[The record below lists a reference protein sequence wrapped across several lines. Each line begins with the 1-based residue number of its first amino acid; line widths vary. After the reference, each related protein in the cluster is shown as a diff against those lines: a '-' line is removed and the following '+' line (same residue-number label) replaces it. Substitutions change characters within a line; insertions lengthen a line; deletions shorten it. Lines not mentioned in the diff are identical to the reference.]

1 MSQTTEALLNL
12 EELPHFL
19 TSLLPTLPP
28 HCVILLRGD
37 LASGKTTLISELC
50 KLLDCTTQTSSPTFS
65 LQNIYHSPT
74 HTLYHYD
81 FYRKDLS
88 EFLELGFL
96 EGFDL
101 QGWHCVEWGDEKLE
115 QILRNSGFKVV
126 IITIS
131 KEEQKRRYKVVQ

>member
-1 MSQTTEALLNL
+1 MPKITEALLTL
-12 EELPHFL
+12 EELPSFL
-19 TSLLPTLPP
+19 STLSSTLPP
-28 HCVILLRGD
+28 HCIILLRGD
-37 LASGKTTLISELC
+37 LASGKTTLISQLSKILGC
-50 KLLDCTTQTSSPTFS
+50 SSNTSSPTFS
-65 LQNIYHSPT
+65 LQHIYHSPT

-81 FYRKDLS
+81 LYRKDLS

-96 EGFDL
+96 EAFDS

-131 KEEQKRRYKVVQ
+131 KEKQKRRYKVVQ